1 MKKIFAVISL
11 LALISCGGSG
21 SSEETKVDSL
31 GVVDTLSVSDSTVT
45 DTLVIQVGGGSSES
59 EEKKEQPVK

>member
-31 GVVDTLSVSDSTVT
+31 SIDTLPVSDTVAY
-45 DTLVIQVGGGSSES
+45 DTLVINAGGGSSET
-59 EEKKEQPVK
+59 EPKKELPIK

>member
-31 GVVDTLSVSDSTVT
+31 GVVDTLSVSDSLKT
-45 DTLVIQVGGGSSES
+45 DTLVPVGGGSTEL
-59 EEKKEQPVK
+59 EEKKEQPIK